1 MTAFGAQTR
10 RIFEVR
16 RRPGNP
22 AQGIVSAA
30 GRSWPCALGKG
41 GVRGFKREGDGA
53 TPAGDLQVLYGW
65 FRRDGIV
72 SRRTPL
78 PLVPIHGDDGWCD
91 APADRNY
98 NRPVRLPYAASHERL
113 RRDDRLYDICVVL
126 DWNVRQRRRNLGS
139 AIFLHLARPGY
150 KPTEGCIAVS
160 AATMREILPLLRRG
174 TVFRV
179 RF

>member
-1 MTAFGAQTR
+1 MALRARQG
-10 RIFEVR
+10 
-16 RRPGNP
+16 RRPRLQ
-22 AQGIVSAA
+22 A
-30 GRSWPCALGKG
+30 RG
-41 GVRGFKREGDGA
+41 G
-53 TPAGDLQVLYGW
+53 
-65 FRRDGIV
+65 RRDAG
-72 SRRTPL
+72 
-78 PLVPIHGDDGWCD
+78 
-91 APADRNY
+91 RNY

-150 KPTEGCIAVS
+150 QPTEGCIAVS
-160 AATMREILPLLRRG
+160 PATMRGILPLLRRG